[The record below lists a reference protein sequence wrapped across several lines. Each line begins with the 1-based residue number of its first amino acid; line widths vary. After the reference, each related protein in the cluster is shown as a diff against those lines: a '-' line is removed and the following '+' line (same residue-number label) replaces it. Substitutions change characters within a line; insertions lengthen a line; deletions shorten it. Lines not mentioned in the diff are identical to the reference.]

1 MAEYKGVIRETGMG
15 VVQYFDVV
23 CNTEVIGKAV
33 IFPWGNGYCWSA
45 DIGDADWEIG
55 MDRTE
60 KEALF
65 SLKYAAINYI
75 DNGEDVIFELIKK
88 GNE

>member
-15 VVQYFDVV
+15 VVQYFEVV
-23 CNTEVIGKAV
+23 CNREVVGKAV

-55 MDRTE
+55 MDRTG
-60 KEALF
+60 KEALS
-65 SLKYAAINYI
+65 SLKFAAINYI
-75 DNGEDVIFELIKK
+75 DNGEDVIFEFIKK